1 MAVYPGTSNAFWFVF
16 LIAAYEECYLANFLA
31 KSKVWSEQVSQ
42 RNAYFTASN
51 KLKKN
56 KKYVLFLLKATLVPK
71 LWACLLLI
79 ISSHLKEKMKK
90 GAEHLGRDC
99 QMCSRALG

>member
-51 KLKKN
+51 KLKK
-56 KKYVLFLLKATLVPK
+56 KKKICALP
-71 LWACLLLI
+71 
-79 ISSHLKEKMKK
+79 SESHSCPQIVSMF
-90 GAEHLGRDC
+90 ASHY
-99 QMCSRALG
+99 